1 MIMITM
7 GAIVIIVIML
17 IIALI
22 SDKLERKNAA
32 QGENKQLICEGV
44 PCNDIITFDNQ

>member
-1 MIMITM
+1 MIMITA
-7 GAIVIIVIML
+7 GAIVIIIIML

-22 SDKLERKNAA
+22 SDKLEKKNAV
-32 QGENKQLICEGV
+32 QDENKQLICEGV